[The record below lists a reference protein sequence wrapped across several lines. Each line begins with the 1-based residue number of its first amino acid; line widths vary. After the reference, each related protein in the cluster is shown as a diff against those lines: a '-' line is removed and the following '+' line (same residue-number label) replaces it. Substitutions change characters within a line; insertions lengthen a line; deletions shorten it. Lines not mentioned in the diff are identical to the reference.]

1 MNDQTASPGESTS
14 DKDSQTILGRPFLI
28 PIQLTSAAIPPTTLT
43 SVVLDD
49 HGISKLLGNLIKHAG
64 LTPVQFADQLG
75 ISRQA
80 INTYLCGARPNPTM
94 KTLVRLL
101 EALGAK
107 IIIEFPKKDH

>member
-1 MNDQTASPGESTS
+1 MIIQTDSSGESTGA
-14 DKDSQTILGRPFLI
+14 KDSQTTLGHPFLI
-28 PIQLTSAAIPPTTLT
+28 PIQLTSTSIPPTTLT

-49 HGISKLLGNLIKHAG
+49 QGIPKLLGNLIKNAG

-75 ISRQA
+75 VSRQA

-94 KTLVRLL
+94 RTLVRLL

-107 IIIEFPKKDH
+107 IIIEFPRKDR